1 MPKLPN
7 IFLWSMPRTV
17 STATG
22 RAFLASG
29 KYNFLMEPVNI
40 GQIVHRALSVLPEPP
55 PTDGLPQT
63 FDEAWEIAQQNQ
75 PWFWKEHASL
85 AYHYTNFQPEAR
97 IAQMSQAR
105 HIILIREPKQQ
116 VASFL
121 RTTVD
126 IGYILDPENNPGMV
140 PVFEA
145 WFRLNPA
152 KPARPPTKK
161 EWLSFICSPVPLR
174 YMHDFITRP
183 SPTGLAQPS
192 IVVDGQDVAEKPD
205 IIIPKLCKLLGV
217 ELSWDEMKSWDGD
230 TPDVPPALKGW
241 VEGADK
247 STGLS
252 ASHLRTD
259 HWEIIP
265 ESWHQI
271 ANEVIEEAT
280 PHYLELKKLAI
291 TAD

>member
-55 PTDGLPQT
+55 PPEGPQT
-63 FDEAWEIAQQNQ
+63 FDEAWETAQQKQ
-75 PWFWKEHASL
+75 PWFWKEHGAI
-85 AYHYTNFQPEAR
+85 AYHYPTFQPEAR

-105 HIILIREPKQQ
+105 HIILIRDPKHQ
-116 VASFL
+116 VTSFL
-121 RTTVD
+121 RTSLDT
-126 IGYILDPENNPGMV
+126 GYLMDPETNPAMLD
-140 PVFEA
+140 VFEA
-145 WFRLNPA
+145 WFGLSPD

-161 EWLSFICSPVPLR
+161 EWASFICGPKPLL
-174 YMHDFITRP
+174 YLHDFITRP
-183 SPTGLAQPS
+183 APTGLGQPS
-192 IVVDGQDVAEKPD
+192 IVIDGQDVAEKPE
-205 IIIPKLCKLLGV
+205 IILPKLCKLLGV
-217 ELSWDEMKSWDGD
+217 DLTWDEMKSWDGE

-252 ASHLRTD
+252 ASHLRKD
-259 HWEIIP
+259 HWEVIP

-271 ANEVIEEAT
+271 AREVIEEAT
-280 PHYLELKKLAI
+280 PHYLELKKLAM
-291 TAD
+291 TTD